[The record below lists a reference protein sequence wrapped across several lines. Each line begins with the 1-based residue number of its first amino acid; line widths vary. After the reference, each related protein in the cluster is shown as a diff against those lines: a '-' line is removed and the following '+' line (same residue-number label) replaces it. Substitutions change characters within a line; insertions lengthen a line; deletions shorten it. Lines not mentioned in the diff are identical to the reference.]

1 MIRRIVHKIR
11 ETFFFEQTYPIY
23 WKGNFPD
30 WASAMQHARGYDD
43 AAILERIK
51 QSALAVKEGKAL
63 FERDGKLFYEP
74 FYDYPLLSFLLKA
87 ALENNGKLRV
97 LDFGGS
103 LGSTWFQHRA
113 LLQGLDIQ
121 WYVVEQPHY
130 VALGKELFQGDKV
143 LQFHYQAADIPDKE
157 ALFVLASGVLQYI
170 ENYHEFIRQLKALQP
185 QYFFVHR
192 TPFNEGNQNL
202 ITLQFVQSEENFEG
216 TFPSWIFSRE
226 QFLAQFAPDYQLLA
240 EGKSIDNIA
249 ARVEGLPRWFHNFCW
264 FCFRKN
270 APQRILQ

>member
-1 MIRRIVHKIR
+1 MIQRIIHKIR
-11 ETFFFEQTYPIY
+11 DTFFFEQTYPIY

-30 WASAMQHARGYDD
+30 WETAMQQAKGYDD

-51 QSALAVKEGKAL
+51 KAAMAVKEGKAL
-63 FERDGKLFYEP
+63 FERDGKLFYKP

-130 VALGKELFQGDKV
+130 VALGQELFQGDKV
-143 LQFHYQAADIPDKE
+143 LQFYYQAADIPEK
-157 ALFVLASGVLQYI
+157 AGLFVLASGVFNYI
-170 ENYHEFIRQLKALQP
+170 ENYQNFIQQLLSVEP
-185 QYFFVHR
+185 YYCFVHR
-192 TPFNEGNQNL
+192 IPLYDGSKNL
-202 ITLQFVQSEENFEG
+202 ITCQFIQQDKNFR
-216 TFPSWIFSRE
+216 TSFPSWIFS
-226 QFLAQFAPDYQLLA
+226 QQHFLAQFTPDYQLLA
-240 EGKSIDNIA
+240 EGKSLDNIA
-249 ARVEGLPRWFHNFCW
+249 ARVAGLPRWFHNFCW
-264 FCFRKN
+264 LCFMKN
-270 APQRILQ
+270 TPQRTLR

>member
-1 MIRRIVHKIR
+1 MIRRIIHKVR
-11 ETFFFEQTYPIY
+11 EIFFFEQTYPIH

-30 WASAMQHARGYDD
+30 WASAMQYARGYDD
-43 AAILERIK
+43 TAILERIK
-51 QSALAVKEGKAL
+51 QSALTVKEGKAL

-130 VALGKELFQGDKV
+130 VALGQELFYGDKV
-143 LQFHYQAADIPDKE
+143 LQFYYQAADIPNKE
-157 ALFVLASGVLQYI
+157 ALFVLASGVLQCI
-170 ENYHEFIRQLKALQP
+170 ENYQEFIRQLQALQP

-192 TPFNEGNQNL
+192 TPFYEGAEHL
-202 ITLQFVQSEENFEG
+202 ITLQSVQSEENFEG
-216 TFPSWIFSRE
+216 TFPSWIFSRQ
-226 QFLAQFAPDYQLLA
+226 QFLAQFASDYQLLV
-240 EGKSIDNIA
+240 EGKSIDNMA
-249 ARVEGLPRWFHNFCW
+249 ARVAGLPRWFHNFCW